1 MHARRRSRKNMEYA
15 AVFLGAAIITAL
27 VTPLVIKAAR
37 RFGVLDVPG
46 EPRKIHSQP
55 TPLLGGLAPFL
66 GLVVVI
72 GAILW
77 FAGDLVLPEI
87 PLRHLVGVGIGA
99 LFLMIGGFFDDLYDL
114 KPRVQIIFPVLA
126 ALAIV
131 VSGIGIR
138 EITNPFGG
146 TFRLDVW
153 AWFPDVFTFVWLMGM
168 MYTTKF
174 LDGLDGLVSGLTVIG
189 ALMVFLLTQTIQWY
203 QPEVGVLAIAV
214 AGAFAGFLVW
224 NWNPAKIFLG
234 TGGST
239 LAGFL
244 LGTLAIISGGKIATT
259 LLVFGVPILD
269 AAWVIS
275 RRVFLERKSPTQ
287 ADRKHLH
294 FRLLDSGFSHRAA
307 VITLYAVAALFGAL
321 TLVLQSKEKLMT
333 LIVLVVL
340 MIVGGTVLVR
350 VGNRRK

>member
-1 MHARRRSRKNMEYA
+1 MEYA
-15 AVFLGAAIITAL
+15 TVFLGAAIITAL
-27 VTPLVIKAAR
+27 LTPLVVKVAR

-46 EPRKIHSQP
+46 EPRKIHARP
-55 TPLLGGLAPFL
+55 TPLLGGVAPFV
-66 GLVVVI
+66 GLVVVV

-77 FAGDLVLPEI
+77 FAPALVRPEI
-87 PLRHLVGVGIGA
+87 PLKHILGVGIGA
-99 LFLMIGGFFDDLYDL
+99 LFLMVGGFLDDRYNL
-114 KPRVQIIFPVLA
+114 KPRSQIVFPILA
-126 ALAIV
+126 ALTIV
-131 VSGIGIR
+131 ASGIGIR

-146 TFRLDVW
+146 TLRLDTW
-153 AWFPDVFTFVWLMGM
+153 AWFPDLFTFAWLMGM

-189 ALMVFLLTQTIQWY
+189 ALMVFLLTQTIQWH
-203 QPEVGVLAIAV
+203 QPEVGVLAAAV

-224 NWNPAKIFLG
+224 NWHPAKIFLG

-239 LAGFL
+239 LAGFF

-269 AAWVIS
+269 AAWVIA
-275 RRVFLERKSPTQ
+275 RRVFWERKSPTR

-307 VITLYAVAALFGAL
+307 VLVLYAVATLFGVL
-321 TLVLQSKEKLMT
+321 TLVLQSREKLT
-333 LIVLVVL
+333 ALVVILVL
-340 MIVGGTVLVR
+340 MVVGGTILVR
-350 VGNRRK
+350 VGNR